1 MLLVDIS
8 HSSRFLASNVRKMTM
23 PSFDLAN
30 PRPSPWPGTSVSD
43 SSEAYPRSCHLAS
56 YLNSIGKTLGA
67 ESWVAAT
74 LKPSPADSSRLK
86 FEPLSSPKSIDQTAL
101 QQILRNDFNDRKNID
116 HSGIHPTRFYAT
128 FYHEDS
134 RRPFFSSVARIAP
147 NTLLGIR
154 FRLSEFLSNTNP
166 SQVHHAEA
174 ALHALARFS
183 GRPYHRES

>member
-1 MLLVDIS
+1 MS
-8 HSSRFLASNVRKMTM
+8 T

-30 PRPSPWPGTSVSD
+30 PRPSPWSGTSVSD
-43 SSEAYPRSCHLAS
+43 SSEAYARSCHLTS

-67 ESWVAAT
+67 ESWITAT
-74 LKPSPADSSRLK
+74 LKPSPADSSRLE
-86 FEPLSSPKSIDQTAL
+86 FEPLSSPKSADQIAL
-101 QQILRNDFNDRKNID
+101 QQILKNDFNDRKNID

-128 FYHEDS
+128 FSHEES
-134 RRPFFSSVARIAP
+134 RRPFFSSVVRTAP

-183 GRPYHRES
+183 GRPYHHKSQN